1 MRHERG
7 IVVGKRGWNLGLP
20 SPFSDV
26 IMIDVAMLKEKKIQ
40 RITVLHV
47 NFGGAIVSGY
57 NTSNY

>member
-26 IMIDVAMLKEKKIQ
+26 IMIDVAMLTEKKNIEDNSFTCKLW
-40 RITVLHV
+40 RR
-47 NFGGAIVSGY
+47 NC
-57 NTSNY
+57 N